1 MASKLFVKKVCAVRF
16 RSRSAAVNGRAADG
30 RAAVFFTVR
39 AILRKYISGA
49 LACYAGF
56 TKIAV
61 RATMSFA
68 YDDP

>member
-1 MASKLFVKKVCAVRF
+1 MASKLFAKKVCAVRF
-16 RSRSAAVNGRAADG
+16 RLRSAAVNGRAADG
-30 RAAVFFTVR
+30 SAAVF
-39 AILRKYISGA
+39 LWYA
-49 LACYAGF
+49 LFLENIFPVYLPCYAGF